1 MIHDT
6 LPATDPY
13 SRRRQRA
20 QELQQRY
27 DFAVEVLAFYE
38 QLVTLQEAAYAETL
52 VAPPAAPDVA
62 RYAAE
67 HVLPRVVQLS
77 AQSGPPY
84 LMQAVL
90 ERFQEADFEDIVAR
104 WLRSEELSAIDRYLA
119 RASSAPVLEALG
131 EAVSQACRGPQDDCH
146 CPRCGGLPQVSYFA
160 VSEEDLVTAHRYLE
174 CARCAFAWAYARM
187 TCAFCG
193 ETESAK
199 LLIFDD
205 MGEPPYFPHVR
216 IDGCASCSRYLLNVD
231 MSRDRQ
237 AVPVVD
243 ELAAIP
249 LDLYARERGLQKI
262 VPNAMGF

>member
-1 MIHDT
+1 MIRDT

-20 QELQQRY
+20 HELQQRY
-27 DFAVEVLAFYE
+27 DFAAEVLAFYE

-52 VAPPAAPDVA
+52 VAPPPASEVA

-90 ERFQEADFEDIVAR
+90 ERFHEADFDDVIAR

-131 EAVSQACRGPQDDCH
+131 EAAAQACQGPRDDRH

-160 VSEEDLVTAHRYLE
+160 VSGEDLVTAHRYLE
-174 CARCAFAWAYARM
+174 CSRCAFTWAFARM
-187 TCAFCG
+187 TCPFCG
-193 ETESAK
+193 ETESEK
-199 LLIFDD
+199 LPIFDEL
-205 MGEPPYFPHVR
+205 GEPPRFPHIR

-231 MSRDRQ
+231 LSRERQ
-237 AVPVVD
+237 AVPAVD

-249 LDLYARERGLQKI
+249 LDLYAKERGLQKI